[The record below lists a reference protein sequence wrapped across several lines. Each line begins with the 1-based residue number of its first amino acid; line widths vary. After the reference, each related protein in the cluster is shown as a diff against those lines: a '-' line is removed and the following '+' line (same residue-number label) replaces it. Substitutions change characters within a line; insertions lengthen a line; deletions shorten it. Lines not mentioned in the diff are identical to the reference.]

1 MTALS
6 GVKVLDLSR
15 VLAGPWCGQ
24 MLADLGADVIKVESF
39 DGDDTRGMGPP
50 YIGEISAYF
59 SCANRNKRS
68 ICIDLHKPESAEIM
82 ARLVKDADVLIENFR
97 TGTAERLGVGYE
109 AMRAI
114 NPRLIYCS
122 ISGYGRTGPDAQ
134 RAGYDYAVQAEGGLM
149 AITGA
154 RDGAPNKAAV
164 AVVDLATGQN
174 AVIAI
179 LAALQQRHGTGHGQ
193 HVSVSLFDTQLTWL
207 ANIGAGVLFTGKD
220 APRYG
225 NEHASIVPYQDF
237 SASDQHFV
245 LTVANEKLW
254 HALCDAVGHPEWIH
268 DPRFDSNSQRVLHR
282 DLVTANLQ
290 AIFSAHPVAYWL
302 QAFSNRGI
310 PCAPINSVK
319 QALHSPLAKAN
330 GNVLEVDGIPMV
342 ASPLKLSE
350 SPVSYHQA
358 PPQLGEHSQAI
369 LTEIGLD
376 YGYYAAQGVVK

>member
-24 MLADLGADVIKVESF
+24 TLADLGADVIKVESF

-50 YIGEISAYF
+50 YIGAISAYF

-68 ICIDLHKPESAEIM
+68 ICIDLHKPESREVIHA
-82 ARLVKDADVLIENFR
+82 LVAQADIVIENFR
-97 TGTAERLGVGYE
+97 TGTAERLGVGFD
-109 AMRAI
+109 ALSAI

-122 ISGYGRTGPDAQ
+122 ISGYGRTGPDAK

-154 RDGAPNKAAV
+154 RDGAPNKVAV

-179 LAALQQRHGTGHGQ
+179 LAALQQRHHSGRGQ
-193 HVSVSLFDTQLTWL
+193 QVAVSLFDTQLTWL
-207 ANIGAGVLFTGKD
+207 ANIGAGVLFTGED

-268 DPRFDSNSQRVLHR
+268 DPRFESNSQRVLHR

-290 AIFSAHPVAYWL
+290 AIFSTQPVAYWL
-302 QAFSNRGI
+302 QALSNRGI

-330 GNVLEVDGIPMV
+330 GNVLEVDGIPLV

-369 LTEIGLD
+369 LTELGLD
-376 YGYYAAQGVVK
+376 YGHYAALGVVK